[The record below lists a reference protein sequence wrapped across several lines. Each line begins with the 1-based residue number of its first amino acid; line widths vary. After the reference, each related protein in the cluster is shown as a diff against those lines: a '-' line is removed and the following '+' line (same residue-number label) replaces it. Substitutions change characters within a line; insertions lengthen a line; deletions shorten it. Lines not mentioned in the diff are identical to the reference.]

1 MLRSRKIRTERERE
15 RERERNNM
23 IKEIRITLIFV
34 LLECKWMILYQL
46 VVEHD

>member
-1 MLRSRKIRTERERE
+1 MLRSRKIRTERE